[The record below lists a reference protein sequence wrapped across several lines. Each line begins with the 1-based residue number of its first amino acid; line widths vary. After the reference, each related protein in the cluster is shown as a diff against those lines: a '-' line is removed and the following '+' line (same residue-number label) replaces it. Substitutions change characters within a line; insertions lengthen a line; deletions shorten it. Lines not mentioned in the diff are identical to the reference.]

1 MSEPLSSND
10 IEDVL
15 SSIRRLVSEDLR
27 PIARVPAA
35 APAAVLAETNEKL
48 ILTPALRV
56 VEQADPQAGR
66 LHLSY
71 PRTVEIPGFDAEPMA
86 EDRVAPDEMQKV
98 FASVNAATTEVVQP
112 QDLDT
117 EAPMFD
123 GAMMTPEEESA
134 AVPAWAQIGF
144 DTDEG
149 EEQTA
154 PVAADVKAEWAD
166 AAEASVIASLAAEE
180 VLPSQA
186 EPEGQADDARDQ
198 DEEVL
203 FNEEVL
209 RALVRDILRE
219 ELAGSLGERITRN
232 IRKLVRAE
240 LARSQSAEKIG

>member
-10 IEDVL
+10 VEDVL

-35 APAAVLAETNEKL
+35 PSAALAEVNGKL

-56 VEQADPQAGR
+56 VDRADQQAGR

-71 PRTVEIPGFDAEPMA
+71 PRTVEIPSFEAEPLV
-86 EDRVAPDEMQKV
+86 EDRVAPAEMQKV
-98 FASVNAATTEVVQP
+98 FASVNAATTEVEQP

-123 GAMMTPEEESA
+123 GAMMTPEEEIA

-154 PVAADVKAEWAD
+154 PVAADVKADWAD
-166 AAEASVIASLAAEE
+166 AAEASVIARLAAEE
-180 VLPSQA
+180 VLPSHA
-186 EPEGQADDARDQ
+186 VPEAQADDASDA
-198 DEEVL
+198 EVM